1 MPQIKDVPDNAIIEI
16 VGAKVVDALFPEDD
30 VLALEVDGDSLFV
43 DLYRQEEEEYA
54 WISYFC
60 SLKGNEFFCEVDV
73 DYIHDNF
80 NLTGLSAQV
89 PYYEFALD
97 VILDVESNGTHFHW
111 FVIEIF
117 FHIKKITFLFLF
129 ILF

>member
-1 MPQIKDVPDNAIIEI
+1 MAGLNTPFSENSAD
-16 VGAKVVDALFPEDD
+16 LSSEDQSD
-30 VLALEVDGDSLFV
+30 
-43 DLYRQEEEEYA
+43 EEYS

-97 VILDVESNGTHFHW
+97 IILDVETNEDQLTEDIQEM
-111 FVIEIF
+111 IEGEAEALYGLIHARYIVTKRGLHAMVSKSSLVF
-117 FHIKKITFLFLF
+117 SDYE
-129 ILF
+129 